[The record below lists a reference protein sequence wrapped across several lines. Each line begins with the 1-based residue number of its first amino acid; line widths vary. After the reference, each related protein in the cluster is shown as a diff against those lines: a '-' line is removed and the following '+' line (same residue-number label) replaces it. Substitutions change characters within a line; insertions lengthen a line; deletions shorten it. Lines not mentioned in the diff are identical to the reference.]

1 MEAHMRST
9 KRRIL
14 AKAAIVLGMVVG
26 GAVGLEPAPAS
37 ASIGQCT
44 SGGWCYWSS
53 TNFSGTFYRFT
64 GGGNT
69 GTITLRSF
77 YNNGSTGRGV
87 KWYSGTNYSG
97 TYHGCTST
105 GYGSGNWA
113 STTAPQVE
121 PHGERPV
128 LGQLV
133 T

>member
-97 TYHGCTST
+97 TYHGRTST

-113 STTAPQVE
+113 STTARSHKWNPTAN
-121 PHGERPV
+121 
-128 LGQLV
+128 GQCSGSW
-133 T
+133 

>member
-1 MEAHMRST
+1 MHEWW
-9 KRRIL
+9 L
-14 AKAAIVLGMVVG
+14 VLLVEHELQRHVLP
-26 GAVGLEPAPAS
+26 VH
-37 ASIGQCT
+37 
-44 SGGWCYWSS
+44 
-53 TNFSGTFYRFT
+53 R
-64 GGGNT
+64 GGNT
-69 GTITLRSF
+69 GTISLRSF